1 MNTKQLDY
9 LIEETLL
16 VISELEEVADRIE
29 DTDACVHANCVLDM
43 LRYLRAKLDVQL
55 YGDDIPVD
63 LR

>member
-16 VISELEEVADRIE
+16 VISELEYIAE
-29 DTDACVHANCVLDM
+29 DSEACVHANCVLDM
-43 LRYLRAKLDVQL
+43 LRYQRAKLDVQL
-55 YGDDIPVD
+55 YGDDIPEE

>member
-16 VISELEEVADRIE
+16 VISELEDIAE
-29 DTDACVHANCVLDM
+29 DSEACVHANCVLDM

-55 YGDDIPVD
+55 YVDDIPD
-63 LR
+63 ELR